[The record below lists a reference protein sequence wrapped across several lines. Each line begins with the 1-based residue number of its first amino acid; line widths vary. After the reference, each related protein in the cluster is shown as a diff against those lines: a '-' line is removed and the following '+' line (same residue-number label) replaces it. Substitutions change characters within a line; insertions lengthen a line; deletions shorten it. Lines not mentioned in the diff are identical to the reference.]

1 MSNRENLLYTALFV
15 LDIDFLI
22 KTFRPK
28 HNIVYGHHSTISFK
42 PEGLSGIELGKKQK
56 IKILGRTYDEK
67 GDVLLVENKRSK
79 NKFPHITL
87 SCAEG
92 VDPFYSNELLEKSFT
107 TDKIEL
113 LDEQIEIEVIEGY
126 SDGKIIFLTYDAV
139 LAVS

>member
-1 MSNRENLLYTALFV
+1 MSNGDNLLYTALFV
-15 LDIDFLI
+15 LDVDFLI
-22 KTFRPK
+22 KTFRPI
-28 HNIVYGHHSTISFK
+28 HSIVYGHHSTISFK
-42 PEGLSGIELGKKQK
+42 PDELNDIEPGKKYK
-56 IKILGRTYDEK
+56 IKILGRVYDEK

-107 TDKIEL
+107 ANKIKL

-126 SDGKIIFLTYDAV
+126 SDGKIIFLTNDAV